1 MYNTIMRKI
10 VLYVPSMT
18 SGGAE
23 RVMVNLAN
31 ELSKD
36 NSLEIYLLTL
46 FEGVNTKKV
55 GKNVNVINSKGM
67 GLLKMCR
74 CLRDLRP
81 DVLLSTSTSNIRAY
95 LIHNFL
101 PKQTLFVTRAP
112 NIYYPWKS
120 RSYNGLKYRLASY
133 LTWRAYQFSDALISN
148 SPDTEKSLREA
159 GITNLIQTIGN
170 PVFYRSE
177 INDNAELPND
187 IKTPYILYVGSFK
200 NQKRI
205 DLLLEAYQKMSKL
218 LDVNLVIVG
227 DGADN
232 GNNKNKAVTFIEKN
246 NLQNQVFMVGRKSEL
261 AGYYKHAKCFV
272 LCSEYEGFGNVIVE
286 SLAYGTPVVCF
297 DCPGGPSFILGKNEY
312 GIRVNFGDTDSFA
325 QRVCEIISDKIV
337 FNKERLMERADSF
350 SVESITN
357 QYLMAIKYFYNKKF
371 NTNF

>member
-1 MYNTIMRKI
+1 MRII
-10 VLYVPSMT
+10 VLFVPSMT
-18 SGGAE
+18 AGGAE

-36 NSLEIYLLTL
+36 NSLKIYLLTL

-55 GKNVNVINSKGM
+55 CKDVNVINSKGM
-67 GLLKMCR
+67 GLVKICK

-81 DVLLSTSTSNIRAY
+81 DVLMSTSTSNIRAY
-95 LIHNFL
+95 LIHKFL

-120 RSYNGLKYRLASY
+120 RFFNGFKVRLASY
-133 LTWRAYQFSDALISN
+133 LTWRAYQTSDALISN
-148 SPDTEKSLREA
+148 SPDTETSLRDA

-177 INDNAELPND
+177 IDDSAEVPD
-187 IKTPYILYVGSFK
+187 DVKTPYIVYVGTFK

-205 DLLLEAYQKMSKL
+205 DLLLDAFLQLTKL
-218 LDVNLVIVG
+218 TEVNLVIVG

-232 GNNKNKAVTFIEKN
+232 GNNKNKAEFFIEKN
-246 NLQNQVFMVGRKSEL
+246 NLQNKVFMVGRKSEL
-261 AGYYKHAKCFV
+261 AGYYKHANCFV

-297 DCPGGPSFILGKNEY
+297 NSPGGPNYILGDNEY
-312 GIRVNFGDTDSFA
+312 GIRVKFGDTEAFA
-325 QRVCEIISDKIV
+325 QRVYEILSNKVV
-337 FNKERLMERADSF
+337 FKKEELMKRADVF
-350 SVESITN
+350 SVEFITE
-357 QYLMAIKYFYNKKF
+357 QYLMAIKYFYNKKY